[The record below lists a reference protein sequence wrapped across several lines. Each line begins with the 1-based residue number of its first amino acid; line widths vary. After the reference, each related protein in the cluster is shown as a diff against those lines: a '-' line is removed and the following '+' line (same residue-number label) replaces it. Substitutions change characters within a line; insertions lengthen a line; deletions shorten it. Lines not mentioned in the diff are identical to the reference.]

1 MMKTFP
7 EYLEQVSK
15 QYQYDSWDDCFE
27 TISRLKGGSRQILK
41 LIEIANKRYAKQ
53 TAQDTLNRAATR
65 ATADIQNGKAVIEKS
80 SILTTE
86 IRLV

>member
-1 MMKTFP
+1 MLGVKTQKKRRIKFNKIW
-7 EYLEQVSK
+7 YARMLERS
-15 QYQYDSWDDCFE
+15 
-27 TISRLKGGSRQILK
+27 
-41 LIEIANKRYAKQ
+41 
-53 TAQDTLNRAATR
+53 AATR